1 MLTVVTPA
9 TSTRL
14 TTVERARALLGFAAG
29 QDALALRSIDVAS
42 AVVVDWCRR
51 PFALETV
58 RETIPWSDSRE
69 GILLARGPVT
79 AFASVKQDGV
89 DLAASEYAYD
99 QQLGRLYRQDA
110 GGHLFRW
117 WGSVTVEYSAGYTLP
132 ADTGTW
138 TLPPPVERAAILLAG
153 AVMSAVDRDPLIR
166 TETVEGVGSTTWWVP
181 GSSGLPSPEAE
192 SLLHPYRRVA

>member
-1 MLTVVTPA
+1 MLSVVTPA
-9 TSTRL
+9 TSARL

-58 RETIPWSDSRE
+58 RETILWSDSRE

-79 AFASVKQDGV
+79 AFVSVKQDGV
-89 DLAASEYAYD
+89 DLASSEYTYD
-99 QQLGRLYRQDA
+99 RELGRLYRQDA
-110 GGHLFRW
+110 GGHVFRW
-117 WGSVTVEYSAGYTLP
+117 WGSVAVEYSAGYTLP

-138 TLPPPVERAAILLAG
+138 TLPPPVERAAILIAG
-153 AVMSAVDRDPLIR
+153 AAMSAAERDPLVKS
-166 TETVEGVGSTTWWVP
+166 ETVEGVGATTWWVP
-181 GSSGLPSPEAE
+181 GASGLPSPEAE
-192 SLLHPYRRVA
+192 GLLQPYRRIA